1 MNPVKCPNC
10 RLSLPQNWTG
20 ASDPNA
26 KCPYCGKP
34 LSGPSASTVAPPSPA
49 APSPAPRPA
58 GGAKTILWGAGVGI
72 AMPTIPK
79 TVPQPEVA
87 PSSAP
92 VPAAGNALGT
102 AAQHRDALSETVSS
116 KSSVPAPEPMD
127 VNVDE
132 PAPQPAARPSQ
143 QSSAATVMFQKPA
156 APPAD
161 LLDKMDRGGS
171 EPPAPAYE
179 APNYASNGAAYEPS
193 NGPLDAAADEAYEE
207 TSRRSGT
214 GSNAT
219 PSRSKYKSSKG
230 STKKGQKAKSGQR
243 WSTAKD
249 GEESAGAEQGQTS
262 SSKAPIIIVAAL
274 GLIAIVGAAAYFLR
288 GRTPAEPAPAATEST
303 PSAEPAAPAAK
314 PVAKEEFVPPTP
326 VAPVAKEKPAHAEK
340 APRAEKPEKAAQ
352 PEKAEPLHAEAKP
365 ATDKPTEEDFRKANE
380 AYERGNTKLFQG
392 NTAEA
397 INDFNLALKLNPKDP
412 VSHRG
417 LGLAY
422 AQSGKSSEALKHLK
436 AYLKE
441 APKANDRAVI
451 EKRIEQLRG
460 Q

>member
-1 MNPVKCPNC
+1 LWGAGAGIAIPGIPKTTPQPQ
-10 RLSLPQNWTG
+10 STPSSATLPPG
-20 ASDPNA
+20 ENA
-26 KCPYCGKP
+26 LGIAATQHRDAISEAVSSK
-34 LSGPSASTVAPPSPA
+34 SFVPSAESANPA
-49 APSPAPRPA
+49 AGIGGFDMSGDEPAPRPN
-58 GGAKTILWGAGVGI
+58 
-72 AMPTIPK
+72 
-79 TVPQPEVA
+79 QQ
-87 PSSAP
+87 
-92 VPAAGNALGT
+92 AL
-102 AAQHRDALSETVSS
+102 
-116 KSSVPAPEPMD
+116 
-127 VNVDE
+127 
-132 PAPQPAARPSQ
+132 
-143 QSSAATVMFQKPA
+143 ATVMFERAAAAPA
-156 APPAD
+156 ANPLGNMERAQP
-161 LLDKMDRGGS
+161 

-179 APNYASNGAAYEPS
+179 ALNESSDRASGGAS
-193 NGPLDAAADEAYEE
+193 DEASDETYEE
-207 TSRRSGT
+207 TGPSRGT
-214 GSNAT
+214 GSRAT
-219 PSRSKYKSSKG
+219 PTRSKYKSSK
-230 STKKGQKAKSGQR
+230 SSSKKGMKAKSVQR

-249 GEESAGAEQGQTS
+249 DDDSAGADLGRTS

-274 GLIAIVGAAAYFLR
+274 GLIAIVAAAAYFLR
-288 GRTPAEPAPAATEST
+288 GRTPPEPAPAAAEST

-326 VAPVAKEKPAHAEK
+326 VAPVAKEKPARVEK
-340 APRAEKPEKAAQ
+340 AAHAEKPEKAAQ
-352 PEKAEPLHAEAKP
+352 PEKAEPLHSEVKP
-365 ATDKPTEEDFRKANE
+365 VTGKPTEEDFRRAND

-451 EKRIEQLRG
+451 EKRIEQLKG

>member
-34 LSGPSASTVAPPSPA
+34 LSGPSPSTAAAPPSPA

-79 TVPQPEVA
+79 TVPQPESA
-87 PSSAP
+87 ASSAP
-92 VPAAGNALGT
+92 VPTVGNASGT
-102 AAQHRDALSETVSS
+102 AAQHRDALLETVARPVADSGG
-116 KSSVPAPEPMD
+116 MD

-143 QSSAATVMFQKPA
+143 QSSAATVMFEKPA
-156 APPAD
+156 ALTAD
-161 LLDKMDRGGS
+161 PLDKMERS

-179 APNYASNGAAYEPS
+179 APNYASNEVAYAPS
-193 NGPLDAAADEAYEE
+193 DLASDAPSDAVYEE
-207 TSRRSGT
+207 TGPRAIPT
-214 GSNAT
+214 
-219 PSRSKYKSSKG
+219 RSKSKSGKNSSK
-230 STKKGQKAKSGQR
+230 KGAKPKSGQR
-243 WSTAKD
+243 WSTAND
-249 GEESAGAEQGQTS
+249 DESAGAEQGQTS

-274 GLIAIVGAAAYFLR
+274 GLIAIVAAAAYFLR
-288 GRTPAEPAPAATEST
+288 GHAPPEPAPAAVEST
-303 PSAEPAAPAAK
+303 PSGEPAVPAAK
-314 PVAKEEFVPPTP
+314 PVAKEEFVPPAP
-326 VAPVAKEKPAHAEK
+326 AAPVAKEKPAPAEK
-340 APRAEKPEKAAQ
+340 TAHAAKAEKPAS
-352 PEKAEPLHAEAKP
+352 PEKAEPAHAEAKP
-365 ATDKPTEEDFRKANE
+365 AAGKPTEEDFRKANE

-412 VSHRG
+412 ASHRG

-441 APKANDRAVI
+441 APKASDRAVI